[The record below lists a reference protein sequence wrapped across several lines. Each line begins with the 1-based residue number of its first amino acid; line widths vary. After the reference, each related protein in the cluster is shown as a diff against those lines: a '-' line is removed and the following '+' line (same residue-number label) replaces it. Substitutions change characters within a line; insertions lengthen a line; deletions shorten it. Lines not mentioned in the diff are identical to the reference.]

1 MSGGEKKRNSTLKFR
16 DLKIVFPRG
25 HTFTFWKPMLISF
38 GLHNRGKKTL
48 YSIFRNP
55 YLQRVNV
62 LTREYYLS
70 LTNIK
75 KFRRK
80 FFYCLAT
87 GSPYLIH
94 IYNYKGLFSTI
105 WYMWKML
112 WLRFQLITVWF
123 WVNYFIPLGLIF
135 LIGKQL

>member
-94 IYNYKGLFSTI
+94 IYNYKGLYNMVHVKNALTEIPADNCVILSKLLHSFGPHFSH
-105 WYMWKML
+105 
-112 WLRFQLITVWF
+112 R
-123 WVNYFIPLGLIF
+123 
-135 LIGKQL
+135 